1 MAKILRNL
9 LLTIF
14 VSKKNRAAANTAL
27 DRRRDLRQQG
37 QPAVDRADLI
47 KQALA
52 TRQQKEHLWNE
63 LSEEEREELMGS
75 LGDGMRDQIAA
86 MQTGAKKAG

>member
-9 LLTIF
+9 LLAIF
-14 VSKKNRAAANTAL
+14 VSKKNRAAANAAL
-27 DRRRDLRQQG
+27 DRAGSVRRHGRT
-37 QPAVDRADLI
+37 AVDRSDLI

>member
-9 LLTIF
+9 MLALF
-14 VSKKNRAAANTAL
+14 VSKKNRATAGAAL
-27 DRRRDLRQQG
+27 DRRSNVRAHGRA
-37 QPAVDRADLI
+37 AVDRSDII

-52 TRQQKEHLWNE
+52 TRQQKEHLWTE
-63 LSEEEREELMGS
+63 LSEEQREELMGS
-75 LGDGMRDQIAA
+75 LGDGMRDKIAA

>member
-9 LLTIF
+9 MLAIF
-14 VSKKNRAAANTAL
+14 VSKKHRAAAGTAL
-27 DRRRDLRQQG
+27 DRRRDVRRHG
-37 QPAVDRADLI
+37 RTAVDRSDLI

-63 LSEEEREELMGS
+63 LSEEQREELMGS
-75 LGDGMRDQIAA
+75 LGDGMQDQIAA
-86 MQTGAKKAG
+86 MQAGAKKAG